1 MSEGIFLGDGS
12 GDWGAGI
19 GERDWRTGIG
29 ERGFGNGDL
38 GTGLEESPFPAPVHH
53 LIRFLTFLTTL
64 INILI
69 ILEQSFNNDS
79 ANSSFI

>member
-19 GERDWRTGIG
+19 W
-29 ERGFGNGDL
+29 ERGLGNGDL
-38 GTGLEESPFPAPVHH
+38 GTGLEESPFPVPVPCSHH